1 MKIRYGANNSGG
13 KNWVTKKDWL
23 ALEKAGWKVEW
34 RDKDSLDVKFG
45 WLADYASKDFET
57 PAQAMREFEKITGAD
72 VSDEGCNCCG
82 APHSF
87 RWGDE
92 YVSGEECLEYLY
104 KNVPKGLREACSG
117 EKE

>member
-1 MKIRYGANNSGG
+1 MKVRYGANNSGG
-13 KNWVTKKDWL
+13 KDWIHKKDWL
-23 ALEKAGWKVEW
+23 ALEKAGWEVEW
-34 RDKDSLDVKFG
+34 STDRMDY
-45 WLADYASKDFET
+45 AYYASKDFET
-57 PAQAMREFEKITGAD
+57 PTQAMREFEKITGAD

-87 RWGDE
+87 NWEGG
-92 YVSGEECLEYLY
+92 YVSGQECLTYLY